1 MYTVEAL
8 DRLILF
14 RQKPDSLLRRLMAT
28 EEAVRVA
35 AQGELVALAVENGW
49 QGDLW
54 RCCIAR
60 ELVSS
65 ENPFSLVWERRS
77 GGQDTL
83 KALALADMKLF
94 FELVSAPPEGGAWP
108 LLRDFRHESRR
119 TADCASFMAFSGK
132 LAAAGSPEGLLDR
145 LTAFYQ
151 TQGVGLL
158 GIGQVFRA
166 RRTGNGAEL
175 VPVED
180 RPPVRLADL
189 VGYRQ
194 QKDLLIRNTEAFLRG
209 KGSNNVLLYGDAG
222 TGKSTSIQALV
233 NEYADDG
240 LRLIELY
247 KEQYDLIP
255 DILRQVKGRNYRF
268 LLFLDDLSFEEN
280 ETSYKYLKA
289 VMEGGAEA
297 PPENVRICATSN
309 RRHLVRE
316 VWSDRGDVE
325 HNGDIHRSDTVEE
338 SCLWPAASACR
349 SSTRP
354 PPSRN
359 TSRSSPRFRKR
370 RGRTSRRNSSGPQ
383 PPPGRSAA
391 AAVPAGR
398 PGSSWTSWSIELIRC
413 NCKALSVLISVYLHV
428 FWE

>member
-233 NEYADDG
+233 NEYADQG

-297 PPENVRICATSN
+297 PPDL
-309 RRHLVRE
+309 RHLQ
-316 VWSDRGDVE
+316 
-325 HNGDIHRSDTVEE
+325 
-338 SCLWPAASACR
+338 
-349 SSTRP
+349 P
-354 PPSRN
+354 PPSGAGGVERPW
-359 TSRSSPRFRKR
+359 RYGAQRRHSPLRHRRGKAVSGQPLRPADLLPGSHLRGIPADRLRTFRK
-370 RGRTSRRNSSGPQ
+370 GGDGPFTGTA
-383 PPPGRSAA
+383 PGRSRHMAGPQRQPFRTDGP
-391 AAVPAGR
+391 AVRGPAG
-398 PGSSWTSWSIELIRC
+398 
-413 NCKALSVLISVYLHV
+413 ALN
-428 FWE
+428 

>member
-233 NEYADDG
+233 NEYADQG

-268 LLFLDDLSFEEN
+268 LS
-280 ETSYKYLKA
+280 
-289 VMEGGAEA
+289 G
-297 PPENVRICATSN
+297 I
-309 RRHLVRE
+309 
-316 VWSDRGDVE
+316 
-325 HNGDIHRSDTVEE
+325 
-338 SCLWPAASACR
+338 AA
-349 SSTRP
+349 
-354 PPSRN
+354 
-359 TSRSSPRFRKR
+359 
-370 RGRTSRRNSSGPQ
+370 
-383 PPPGRSAA
+383 
-391 AAVPAGR
+391 
-398 PGSSWTSWSIELIRC
+398 
-413 NCKALSVLISVYLHV
+413 H
-428 FWE
+428 

>member
-1 MYTVEAL
+1 MHTVEAF

-14 RQKPDSLLRRLMAT
+14 RQKPDSLLRRLMSS
-28 EEAVRVA
+28 EEAVHVA

-309 RRHLVRE
+309 RRLWCGRCGATAAM
-316 VWSDRGDVE
+316 WS
-325 HNGDIHRSDTVEE
+325 TTATFTA
-338 SCLWPAASACR
+338 P
-349 SSTRP
+349 TP
-354 PPSRN
+354 
-359 TSRSSPRFRKR
+359 
-370 RGRTSRRNSSGPQ
+370 
-383 PPPGRSAA
+383 
-391 AAVPAGR
+391 
-398 PGSSWTSWSIELIRC
+398 
-413 NCKALSVLISVYLHV
+413 
-428 FWE
+428 